1 VNEYE
6 PLQRRFNF
14 GDLVMVEDEPDQ
26 IYRIAGYQVTVYF
39 EPGKSDRDLMYDLVD
54 AITNEMVMPAV
65 DEELTLLAPADKADE
80 FLANRQSKNAPKSSG
95 IHLAIDLDSKADRE
109 LVDMILDKYNDYMA
123 AATDLKNVAPSKAL
137 RNWRKDAKEC
147 LSELRELIGG
157 DESV

>member
-80 FLANRQSKNAPKSSG
+80 FLANRQRKETPKSSD

-109 LVDMILDKYNDYMA
+109 LVDMILDKYNDYMS
-123 AATDLKNVAPSKAL
+123 AATDLKHVAPKAWI
-137 RNWRKDAKEC
+137 RKWRKEAKEC
-147 LSELRELIGG
+147 LSELRELMGG
-157 DESV
+157 DVE

>member
-80 FLANRQSKNAPKSSG
+80 FLANRQRKETPKSNS
-95 IHLAIDLDSKADRE
+95 IHFGIDLNSRADRE
-109 LVDMILDKYNDYMA
+109 LVDMILDKYNDYMSA
-123 AATDLKNVAPSKAL
+123 ASDLKGIAPSKAL

-157 DESV
+157 DGE